1 MEKEYTSVRKRL
13 QILRSR
19 GMDIPTS
26 SEKQRKIIKN
36 YNYYNLINAYKKPFL
51 EDLGNYPVGANRNED
66 YYISGTKPEFLE
78 CLYKFD
84 ENLRLIFLKN
94 ILQIEE
100 KIKDALVQAFY
111 EHHINHISRNQKE
124 ILHRESEYLRRN
136 YYDLN
141 DKEISTII
149 YKSGYRENIAG
160 RRVQHRP
167 SIHRIKPKSKT
178 ISNSSIYDD
187 SISIIYKS
195 IGRQRKKKQ
204 FIKDYL
210 DKHTYI
216 PMWVLTN
223 ILTFGNV
230 SKLFQIQ
237 QVGVKELIYKKLK
250 LRDSEISPTN
260 DDLIDLANL
269 IQILGLYRN
278 ICAHNERFYCT
289 KVNIVVSDNFLK
301 YLSRFPEGSVVLSH
315 KQNRTTLPR
324 NSYENLKRRRES
336 LFTLMFAISVFLDNF
351 ELKKF
356 KSEINKEIQK
366 LNGTLPLRS
375 YNTVLREMGLDFNW
389 QQYL

>member
-1 MEKEYTSVRKRL
+1 MEKKYTSVRKRL

-26 SEKQRKIIKN
+26 SEKQRKILKK

-51 EDLGNYPVGANRNED
+51 EDLGNYPVGANQNED
-66 YYISGTKPEFLE
+66 YYIRGTKPEFLE

-111 EHHINHISRNQKE
+111 EHHINHISRNHKE

-160 RRVQHRP
+160 SRVQYQS
-167 SIHRIKPKSKT
+167 SIHRIPPKSKT

-195 IGRQRKKKQ
+195 IGQQRKKKQ
-204 FIKDYL
+204 FIRDYL
-210 DKHTYI
+210 DKHTYL

-237 QVGVKELIYKKLK
+237 QDGVNV
-250 LRDSEISPTN
+250 P
-260 DDLIDLANL
+260 
-269 IQILGLYRN
+269 
-278 ICAHNERFYCT
+278 
-289 KVNIVVSDNFLK
+289 
-301 YLSRFPEGSVVLSH
+301 LS
-315 KQNRTTLPR
+315 
-324 NSYENLKRRRES
+324 
-336 LFTLMFAISVFLDNF
+336 M
-351 ELKKF
+351 
-356 KSEINKEIQK
+356 
-366 LNGTLPLRS
+366 
-375 YNTVLREMGLDFNW
+375 M
-389 QQYL
+389 